1 MEENKELEVHQ
12 TVGAEKTSTDCKK
25 IDPLLCHSNIVRPSV
40 DEKNYE
46 IELGIIELIRQ
57 DMFEGDVEREDPYDH
72 LTSFLEICDTFKYS
86 NVPEETTRLR
96 LFPFS
101 LSKNAKVWL
110 RNQPSN
116 VFTSW
121 TSLSDAFL
129 AKYFPVWKTLEL
141 LRNITG
147 FVQGDDETLYDAWER
162 YTEMQRK
169 CPNHGMPRSS
179 ILLFFYQ
186 GLRDSVRMLI
196 NVAAHG
202 SLMDKTPDDA
212 FALLEKM
219 AANSNWDES
228 SNNGKATALYK
239 IEDINKLHAEKDA
252 LTKKLQAFNIG
263 NFSEQQYNSCRE
275 TYNPGWRNSDFS
287 WGGQGN
293 VLHGNSQVNTSC
305 LNQGVSNTVS
315 EQSYLPNFQ
324 QERIQGVGTQESIQS
339 AGWEQSI
346 QLFSRKFSSKMEK
359 LETKIDALART
370 TKNIEYQIGR
380 IANAV
385 YGCEA
390 NGAMQGN
397 QQYQHTTY

>member
-1 MEENKELEVHQ
+1 MDENKELEVR
-12 TVGAEKTSTDCKK
+12 TVGDEKTSTDCKK

-57 DMFEGDVEREDPYDH
+57 DTFEGDIEREDPYDH
-72 LTSFLEICDTFKYS
+72 LTSFLEICDTFKYG
-86 NVPEETTRLR
+86 NVPDETIRLR

-141 LRNITG
+141 QHNIAC
-147 FVQGDDETLYDAWER
+147 FAQGDDETLSDAWER
-162 YTEMQRK
+162 YKEMQRK
-169 CPNHGMPRSS
+169 CPNHDFPRSS
-179 ILLFFYQ
+179 VLLFFYQ
-186 GLRDSVRMLI
+186 GLRDWVRIMI

-219 AANSNWDES
+219 AANSVWDKS
-228 SNNGKATALYK
+228 SNDGKATALYK

-252 LTKKLQAFNIG
+252 LTKKLEAFNIG
-263 NFSEQQYNSCRE
+263 TSNEQQYNSYHE
-275 TYNPGWRNSDFS
+275 TYNSGWRNSDFS
-287 WGGQGN
+287 LGGQGN
-293 VLHGNSQVNTSC
+293 VLHGNSQVNTSWK
-305 LNQGVSNTVS
+305 NQGVSDIGS

-324 QERIQGVGTQESIQS
+324 QERIQGVVTQESIQS
-339 AGWEQSI
+339 AGWEQAI
-346 QLFSRKFSSKMEK
+346 QMFSSEFCSKMGK
-359 LETKIDALART
+359 LESKIEALART
-370 TKNIEYQIGR
+370 TKNIEYQIGG

-385 YGCEA
+385 YGWEA
-390 NGAMQGN
+390 DGAMQGN
-397 QQYQHTTY
+397 Q